1 MGDFLFN
8 FISKMELLVALCF
21 TSFRVHPDVF
31 KELNRRVTEEIVPLR
46 PPSFWFHLGPK
57 PPNANDHSV
66 PRIHSDEIVHPI
78 DWFYSP
84 PKFDWHRPPGN
95 LWASSMISIMG
106 FEIQNCF
113 PILQINMEIM
123 IVILMMNVVWKKL
136 RRGRA
141 EEVRVL
147 IKGTSIMKTIISFNF
162 RKEMRKIA
170 TAYIVLHNVH
180 STS

>member
-1 MGDFLFN
+1 MSFENDSAVEDFLTNLLKCSSHLKRLVLDDQRDYDRDTPAHHPHYDMGDFLFN

-57 PPNANDHSV
+57 PSNANDHSV

-84 PKFDWHRPPGN
+84 PKFDWYCPPGN
-95 LWASSMISIMG
+95 L
-106 FEIQNCF
+106 
-113 PILQINMEIM
+113 
-123 IVILMMNVVWKKL
+123 
-136 RRGRA
+136 
-141 EEVRVL
+141 
-147 IKGTSIMKTIISFNF
+147 
-162 RKEMRKIA
+162 
-170 TAYIVLHNVH
+170 
-180 STS
+180 